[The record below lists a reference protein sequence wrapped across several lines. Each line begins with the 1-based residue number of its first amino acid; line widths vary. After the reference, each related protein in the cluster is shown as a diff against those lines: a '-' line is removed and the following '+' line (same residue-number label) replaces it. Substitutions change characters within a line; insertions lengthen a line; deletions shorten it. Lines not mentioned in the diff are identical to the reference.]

1 MRRLNGIVLSIA
13 ILLAPATALAEPAT
27 SIIDRFEAT
36 GPLATF
42 TLAPDLARFR
52 TIGSPD
58 SQTFNGVADETTA
71 AITRVQAM
79 MSELDTGW
87 PEVIALRVLVTSEA
101 DRAQAAAVIAA
112 DPRLAAL
119 PVSYRLVDR
128 LPAPR
133 ARVGLDVLARSTA
146 AVEATARRYGP
157 GAPTTR

>member
-13 ILLAPATALAEPAT
+13 ILLGPATALAEPT
-27 SIIDRFEAT
+27 PSVIDEFEAS
-36 GPLATF
+36 GPLTTF

-58 SQTFNGVADETTA
+58 GQTFNGVADETTA
-71 AITRVQAM
+71 AVTRVQAM

-87 PEVIALRVLVTSEA
+87 SEVIALRVLVTSEA
-101 DRAQAAAVIAA
+101 DRVQAAAVIAA

-128 LPAPR
+128 LPATR
-133 ARVGLDVLARSTA
+133 ARVGLDVLT
-146 AVEATARRYGP
+146 RRYGP

>member
-13 ILLAPATALAEPAT
+13 ILLAPATALAEPT
-27 SIIDRFEAT
+27 PSVIDQFEAS
-36 GPLATF
+36 GPRATF

-58 SQTFNGVADETTA
+58 GQTFNGLVEETA
-71 AITRVQAM
+71 AAIARVQAM
-79 MSELDTGW
+79 MRELDTGW
-87 PEVIALRVLVTSEA
+87 SEVIALRVLITSEV
-101 DRAQAAAVIAA
+101 DRIQVAAIIAA

-119 PVSYRLVDR
+119 PVSYRLVDP
-128 LPAPR
+128 LPAAR

>member
-13 ILLAPATALAEPAT
+13 TLLAPAWAMAEPT
-27 SIIDRFEAT
+27 PSVINPFEAF

-58 SQTFNGVADETTA
+58 GQTFNGVADETTA

-87 PEVIALRVLVTSEA
+87 SEVIALRVLVTSEA
-101 DRAQAAAVIAA
+101 DRVQAAAVIAA

-133 ARVGLDVLARSTA
+133 ARVGLDVLARSKA
-146 AVEATARRYGP
+146 AAT
-157 GAPTTR
+157 GAPITR

>member
-13 ILLAPATALAEPAT
+13 ILLAPTAALAEPAT

-58 SQTFNGVADETTA
+58 GQIFNGVADETTA

-79 MSELDTGW
+79 MSELDRGW

-101 DRAQAAAVIAA
+101 DRVQAAAVIAA
-112 DPRLAAL
+112 DPRLAVL
-119 PVSYRLVDR
+119 PVSYRLVDP
-128 LPAPR
+128 LPAAR
-133 ARVGLDVLARSTA
+133 ARVGLDVLAR
-146 AVEATARRYGP
+146 RYGR